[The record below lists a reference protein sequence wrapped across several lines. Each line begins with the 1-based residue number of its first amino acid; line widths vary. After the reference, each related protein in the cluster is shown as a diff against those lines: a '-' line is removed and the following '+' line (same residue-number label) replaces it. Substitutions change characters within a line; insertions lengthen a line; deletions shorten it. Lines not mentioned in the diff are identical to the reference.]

1 NVIYRNCIIQCLK
14 VCKYTGE
21 KGRNMPIK
29 GRAAVFREARKP
41 LSIEEIEFPDPKYDE
56 VLIKVRAVGVCHTD
70 LATIDGEFPP
80 PPLMPTVLGH
90 EIAGEVHLVGEGV
103 REVGPG
109 DGVVLSWLWYTC
121 GKCRFCIRGNEQ
133 LCEHL
138 VETGRHV
145 YGGYAEYV
153 LAKASHVIKIP
164 SNVPWEYAPAATDA
178 IATPF
183 KGLRVAGAKEGDVV
197 VVWGVGALGF
207 NAIQVAKAKG
217 CTVIAV
223 GRSEF
228 KLQKAKEVGAD
239 VVINASREDPVDAIK
254 RVSDGGADV
263 ILQLV
268 PTDVK
273 TYEQA
278 FYSLRRGGVL
288 VLLGYPPGKLCLP
301 VIEWGL
307 DEKKVIASLAF
318 TRYDI
323 TESLRLMAQG
333 KVRPVVTTYK
343 GLESINRALD
353 DLREGKVL
361 GRPVVLM

>member
-1 NVIYRNCIIQCLK
+1 
-14 VCKYTGE
+14 
-21 KGRNMPIK
+21 MPIK
-29 GRAAVFREARKP
+29 GRGALFREVGKP
-41 LSIEEIEFPDPKYDE
+41 LSIEDVEFPDPKFGE

-80 PPLMPTVLGH
+80 PPLMPTILGH
-90 EIAGEVHLVGEGV
+90 EIAGEVYLIGEGV
-103 REVGPG
+103 RDLNPG
-109 DGVVLSWLWYTC
+109 DRVVLSWLWHTC
-121 GKCRFCIRGNEQ
+121 GKCYYCIRGNEQ
-133 LCEHL
+133 LCENL

-153 LAKASHVIKIP
+153 LAKATHLIKIP
-164 SNVPWEYAPAATDA
+164 PNVLWEHAPAATDA

-207 NAIQVAKAKG
+207 NAIQVAKSKG
-217 CTVIAV
+217 CTVIAI
-223 GRSEF
+223 GRSEH
-228 KLQKAKEVGAD
+228 KLKKAKEVGAD
-239 VVINASREDPVDAIK
+239 EVINSVKEDPVASVK
-254 RVSDGGADV
+254 RLTGGADV

-278 FYSLRRGGVL
+278 FYALRKGGTL
-288 VLLGYPPGKLCLP
+288 VMLGYPPGKLCLP

-323 TESLRLMAQG
+323 SESLRLLAQG
-333 KVRPVVTTYK
+333 KVRPVITTYK
-343 GLESINRALD
+343 GLDSINEALD
-353 DLREGKVL
+353 DLRHGKVI
-361 GRPVVLM
+361 GRPIILM

>member
-1 NVIYRNCIIQCLK
+1 MPV
-14 VCKYTGE
+14 
-21 KGRNMPIK
+21 KGK
-29 GRAAVFREARKP
+29 GAIFREPKKP
-41 LSIEEIEFPDPKYDE
+41 LSIEEVEFPDPQYDE
-56 VLIKVRAVGVCHTD
+56 VLLKVKAVGLCHTD

-80 PPLMPTVLGH
+80 PPLMPTILGH
-90 EIAGEVHLVGEGV
+90 EIAGEVYLVGQGV
-103 REVGPG
+103 KDLKPG
-109 DGVVLSWLWYTC
+109 DRVVLSWLWHTC
-121 GKCRFCIRGNEQ
+121 GKCRYCIRGDEQ
-133 LCEHL
+133 LCENL

-164 SNVPWEYAPAATDA
+164 PNVPWEYAPAATDA

-183 KGLRVAGAKEGDVV
+183 KALRVAGAKEGDVV
-197 VVWGVGALGF
+197 VVWGIGALGF

-217 CTVIAV
+217 CTVIGV

-228 KLQKAKEVGAD
+228 KLEKAKEVGAD
-239 VVINASREDPVDAIK
+239 YVVNARKEDPVESIK
-254 RVSDGGADV
+254 RLTGGADI

-278 FYSLRRGGVL
+278 FYALRKGGTL
-288 VLLGYPPGKLCLP
+288 VLLGYPPGKMCLP

-323 TESLRLMAQG
+323 TESLRLMAEG
-333 KVRPVVTTYK
+333 KVKPVVTVFR
-343 GLESINRALD
+343 GIDNINKALD
-353 DLREGKVL
+353 ELRQGKVL
-361 GRPVVLM
+361 GRPVLLMD